1 VFDNGVMVARPVNAD
16 DPGKGPLRPMGS
28 IPVLVRL
35 VDADGTER
43 WIPARANRWT
53 RTHVLVTWL
62 EDPAAMG
69 RESGCWLARD
79 VARELRGTTATVAPR
94 WQRLRPPR

>member
-1 VFDNGVMVARPVNAD
+1 MVARPVNAD

-62 EDPAAMG
+62 EDPAKTG
-69 RESGCWLARD
+69 QESGCWLAARD
-79 VARELRGTTATVAPR
+79 VTRQLSGPTGTLAPWWTQLTGGR
-94 WQRLRPPR
+94 